1 VGVPV
6 SRPGF
11 LSGDEAFAY
20 VVLAVFVVIAVMVVN
35 LRRSTTGLALAAVR
49 YSEPGA
55 RTLGLSVLGLKLL
68 VAAIGAFIAA
78 VGGGLLALN
87 YESAL
92 PTSYATFGGLVWLA
106 VFVTIGLR
114 SITAAAIA
122 GLSFTLVPGIF
133 QTYLPAAWGNVPT
146 LLFGLGAV
154 AVAIHP
160 DGQVAMNVRLVQ
172 GLVLQVIERRRPGPG
187 GKPPGPSAAGGAAG
201 VAEALETSA

>member
-1 VGVPV
+1 
-6 SRPGF
+6 
-11 LSGDEAFAY
+11 
-20 VVLAVFVVIAVMVVN
+20 
-35 LRRSTTGLALAAVR
+35 VR

-55 RTLGLSVLGLKLL
+55 RTVGLSVLGMKLL
-68 VAAIGAFIAA
+68 VAAIGTFIAA

-87 YESAL
+87 YGYAL

-133 QTYLPAAWGNVPT
+133 QTYLPVAWGNVPT

-154 AVAIHP
+154 AVAVHP
-160 DGQVAMNVRLVQ
+160 DGQVAMNVRLAQ
-172 GLVLQVIERRRPGPG
+172 GLVLQMIERRRHGPG
-187 GKPPGPSAAGGAAG
+187 GKPPGPSAAGGAAD